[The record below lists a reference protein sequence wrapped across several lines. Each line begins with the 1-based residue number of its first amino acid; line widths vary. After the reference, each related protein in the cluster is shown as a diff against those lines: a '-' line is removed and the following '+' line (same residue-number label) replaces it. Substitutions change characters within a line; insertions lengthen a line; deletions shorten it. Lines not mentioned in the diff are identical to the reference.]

1 MMIEARKVI
10 KNYGSIRALDNFE
23 MSVEKNAVHA
33 IVGPNGSGKS
43 TVIKILST
51 MIMPDSG
58 EVSIDGI
65 SINNVR
71 ELRPMISVVPELQMV
86 PENKTPRKLLE
97 GAGKA
102 ARLPREE
109 LAYRI
114 DVLAE
119 LLSIQPDMDKK
130 VGDTSKGIKRRVSL
144 GIALIGDAS
153 LLLMDGSLAELDP
166 GFSIR
171 FMNAVKSSRDK
182 TVVLTANNMN
192 FIDKVCD
199 SVTIIKDGATLM
211 NESMLSIREK
221 IGRPGILLRVSPIN
235 IQKVESIL
243 RHQIYAN
250 RIQVGED
257 YILVE
262 VDDYLHIPGIIRQA
276 SAFTEV
282 YEARQTMTSLEDLYH
297 AFIEPP
303 ASQ

>member
-1 MMIEARKVI
+1 MIEARNVI
-10 KNYGSIRALDNFE
+10 KNYGTIRALDNFE

-51 MIMPDSG
+51 LIKPDSG
-58 EVSIDGI
+58 EVTIDGI
-65 SINNVR
+65 SISNVR
-71 ELRPMISVVPELQMV
+71 EIRPMISVVPELQAI
-86 PENKTPRKLLE
+86 PENKTPRSLLE

-102 ARLPREE
+102 ARLSREE
-109 LAYRI
+109 SKYRI
-114 DVLAE
+114 DVLSE
-119 LLSIQPDMDKK
+119 LLGITADLDKK

-144 GIALIGDAS
+144 GVALINDAS
-153 LLLMDGSLAELDP
+153 IILMDGSLAELDP
-166 GFSIR
+166 GFSVHFI
-171 FMNAVKSSRDK
+171 NSLKASRDK
-182 TVVLTANNMN
+182 TIVLTANNMN

-199 SVTIIKDGATLM
+199 SVTILKDGVTLM

-257 YILVE
+257 YLLVE
-262 VDDYLHIPGIIRQA
+262 VDDYLHIPNIIRQA

-303 ASQ
+303 ANP

>member
-1 MMIEARKVI
+1 MIEARNVI
-10 KNYGSIRALDNFE
+10 KNYGTIRALDNFE

-51 MIMPDSG
+51 LIKPDSG
-58 EVSIDGI
+58 EVTIDGI
-65 SINNVR
+65 SISNVR
-71 ELRPMISVVPELQMV
+71 EIRPMISVVPELQAI
-86 PENKTPRKLLE
+86 PENKTPRSLLE

-102 ARLPREE
+102 ARLSREE
-109 LAYRI
+109 SKYRI
-114 DVLAE
+114 DVLSE
-119 LLSIQPDMDKK
+119 LLGITADLDKK

-144 GIALIGDAS
+144 GVALINDAS
-153 LLLMDGSLAELDP
+153 IILMDGSLAELDP
-166 GFSIR
+166 GFSVHFI
-171 FMNAVKSSRDK
+171 NSLKASRDK
-182 TVVLTANNMN
+182 TIVLTANNMN

-199 SVTIIKDGATLM
+199 SVTILKDGVTLM

-257 YILVE
+257 YLLVE
-262 VDDYLHIPGIIRQA
+262 VDDYLHIPNIIRQA

-303 ASQ
+303 ANL

>member
-1 MMIEARKVI
+1 MIEARNVI
-10 KNYGSIRALDNFE
+10 KNYGTIRALDNFE

-51 MIMPDSG
+51 LIKPDSG
-58 EVSIDGI
+58 EVTIDGI
-65 SINNVR
+65 SISNVR
-71 ELRPMISVVPELQMV
+71 EIRPMISVVPELQAV
-86 PENKTPRKLLE
+86 PENKTPRWLLE

-102 ARLPREE
+102 ARLSREE
-109 LAYRI
+109 SKYRI
-114 DVLAE
+114 DVLSE
-119 LLSIQPDMDKK
+119 LLGITADLDKK

-144 GIALIGDAS
+144 GIALINDAS
-153 LLLMDGSLAELDP
+153 IILMDGSLAELDP
-166 GFSIR
+166 GFSVH
-171 FMNAVKSSRDK
+171 FMNSLKASRDK
-182 TVVLTANNMN
+182 TIVLTANNMN

-199 SVTIIKDGATLM
+199 SVTIIKDGSTLM

-235 IQKVESIL
+235 IQKVESVL

-257 YILVE
+257 YLLVE
-262 VDDYLHIPGIIRQA
+262 VDDYLHIPNIIRQA

-297 AFIEPP
+297 AFIEPTANP
-303 ASQ
+303 

>member
-1 MMIEARKVI
+1 MIEARSVVKS
-10 KNYGSIRALDNFE
+10 YGSIKALNNFE

-51 MIMPDSG
+51 VIRPDSG

-65 SINNVR
+65 SINNVK
-71 ELRPMISVVPELQMV
+71 EVRPMVSVVPELQAV
-86 PENKTPRKLLE
+86 PENKTPRKLIE

-109 LAYRI
+109 LKYRM

-119 LLSIQPDMDKK
+119 LLGIGPEMDKR
-130 VGDTSKGIKRRVSL
+130 VGETSKGIKRRVSL
-144 GIALIGDAS
+144 GIALINDAS
-153 LLLMDGSLAELDP
+153 VLLMDGSLAELDP
-166 GFSIR
+166 GFSVY
-171 FMNAVKSSRDK
+171 FMNALKSSRDK

-199 SVTIIKDGATLM
+199 SVTILKDGSTLI
-211 NESMLSIREK
+211 NESMSSIREK
-221 IGRPGILLRVSPIN
+221 IGRPGIMLRVSPVN

-243 RHQIYAN
+243 KHQIYAN

-257 YILVE
+257 YLLVE
-262 VDDYLHIPGIIRQA
+262 VDDYLHIPNIIRQA

-282 YEARQTMTSLEDLYH
+282 YEAKQTMTSLEDLYH

-303 ASQ
+303 VNP

>member
-1 MMIEARKVI
+1 MIEARKVI
-10 KNYGSIRALDNFE
+10 KNYGSLKALDNFE

-43 TVIKILST
+43 TVIKVLST
-51 MIMPDSG
+51 IIKPDSG

-71 ELRPMISVVPELQMV
+71 EIRPMVSVVPELQAI
-86 PENKTPRKLLE
+86 PDNKSPRKLLE

-109 LAYRI
+109 LMYRM

-119 LLSIQPDMDKK
+119 LLGIQRDMDKK
-130 VGDTSKGIKRRVSL
+130 IGETSRGIKRRVSL
-144 GIALIGDAS
+144 GVALINDAS
-153 LLLMDGSLAELDP
+153 LLLMDGSMAELDP
-166 GFSIR
+166 GFSVR

-192 FIDKVCD
+192 LIDKVCD

-211 NESMLSIREK
+211 NESMLSVREK
-221 IGRPGILLRVSPIN
+221 IGRPGIILRVSPIN

-282 YEARQTMTSLEDLYH
+282 YEARQTMATLEDLYH

>member
-51 MIMPDSG
+51 MIRPDSG

-71 ELRPMISVVPELQMV
+71 EIRPMISVVPELQIV
-86 PENKTPRKLLE
+86 PENKTPQKLLE

-102 ARLPREE
+102 DRLPREE
-109 LAYRI
+109 ITYRI

-119 LLSIQPDMDKK
+119 LLDIRQYLDTR
-130 VGDTSKGIKRRVSL
+130 VGETSKGIKRRVSL
-144 GIALIGDAS
+144 GISLIKDAS
-153 LLLMDGSLAELDP
+153 LLLMDGSLSELDP
-166 GFSIR
+166 GFSVQ
-171 FMNAVKSSRDK
+171 FMNSVKASRDK

-211 NESMLSIREK
+211 NESMVSIREK

-297 AFIEPP
+297 AFIEPS
-303 ASQ
+303 AS

>member
-1 MMIEARKVI
+1 MIEARNVTKSYGTI
-10 KNYGSIRALDNFE
+10 KALENFE
-23 MSVEKNAVHA
+23 MTVDKHAVHA

-51 MIMPDSG
+51 EIRPDSG
-58 EVSIDGI
+58 DITIDGI

-71 ELRPMISVVPELQMV
+71 EVRPMISVVPELQTI
-86 PENKTPRKLLE
+86 PDNKSPRAILE

-109 LAYRI
+109 IKYRI

-119 LLSIQPDMDKK
+119 LLDITNGLDKR
-130 VGDTSKGIKRRVSL
+130 VGETSKGIKRRVSL
-144 GIALIGDAS
+144 GIALINDAS
-153 LLLMDGSLAELDP
+153 VLLMDGSLAELDP
-166 GFSIR
+166 VFSVR
-171 FMNAVKSSRDK
+171 FMNALKENRDK

-192 FIDKVCD
+192 FIDSVCD
-199 SVTIIKDGATLM
+199 SVTIIKDGATVLS
-211 NESMLSIREK
+211 ESISSIREK

-250 RIQVGED
+250 RITLGED
-257 YILVE
+257 YLLVE
-262 VDDYLHIPGIIRQA
+262 VDDFLHIPNIIRQA

-282 YEARQTMTSLEDLYH
+282 YEARQTMTTLEDLYH
-297 AFIEPP
+297 KFVEP
-303 ASQ
+303 

>member
-1 MMIEARKVI
+1 MIEARNVI
-10 KNYGSIRALDNFE
+10 KNYGSIRALNNFE
-23 MSVEKNAVHA
+23 MSVEKYAVHA

-51 MIMPDSG
+51 EARADSG
-58 EVSIDGI
+58 EISIDGI

-71 ELRPMISVVPELQMV
+71 EIRPMISVVPELQAV

-102 ARLPREE
+102 ARLPVEE
-109 LAYRI
+109 LKYRI
-114 DVLAE
+114 DILSE
-119 LLSIQPDMDKK
+119 LLGILPDLDKK

-153 LLLMDGSLAELDP
+153 ILLMDGSLAELDP

-171 FMNAVKSSRDK
+171 FMNALKSSRDK
-182 TVVLTANNMN
+182 TIVLTANNMN
-192 FIDKVCD
+192 FIDRVCD

-221 IGRPGILLRVSPIN
+221 IGRPGIMLRVSPIN
-235 IQKVESIL
+235 IQKVESVL

-262 VDDYLHIPGIIRQA
+262 VDDYLHIPNIIRQA

-297 AFIEPP
+297 AFIEPQ
-303 ASQ
+303 SN

>member
-1 MMIEARKVI
+1 MIEARKVI
-10 KNYGSIRALDNFE
+10 KSYGSVRALDYFE

-33 IVGPNGSGKS
+33 IVGPNGRGKS

-51 MIMPDSG
+51 MVKPDSG

-71 ELRPMISVVPELQMV
+71 EIRPMISVVPELQAI
-86 PENKTPRKLLE
+86 PDNKTPMNLLE

-102 ARLPREE
+102 ARLSREE
-109 LAYRI
+109 LKYRI

-119 LLSIQPDMDKK
+119 LLDIQPYLDNK
-130 VGDTSKGIKRRVSL
+130 VGEASKGIKRRVSL
-144 GIALIGDAS
+144 GIALINDAS
-153 LLLMDGSLAELDP
+153 VILMDGSLAELDP
-166 GFSIR
+166 GCSVR
-171 FMNAVKSSRDK
+171 FMNALKSSRDK

-192 FIDKVCD
+192 LIDKVCD
-199 SVTIIKDGATLM
+199 SVTIIKNGTTLM

-221 IGRPGILLRVSPIN
+221 IGRPGIMLRVSPIN
-235 IQKVESIL
+235 IQKVESVL

-257 YILVE
+257 FILVE
-262 VDDYLHIPGIIRQA
+262 VDDYLHIPNIIRQA

-282 YEARQTMTSLEDLYH
+282 YEARQAMASLEELYH

-303 ASQ
+303 PA

>member
-1 MMIEARKVI
+1 MIEARNVI
-10 KNYGSIRALDNFE
+10 KNYGTIRALDNFE

-51 MIMPDSG
+51 LIKPDSG
-58 EVSIDGI
+58 EVTIDGI
-65 SINNVR
+65 SISNIR
-71 ELRPMISVVPELQMV
+71 EIRPMISVVPELQAI
-86 PENKTPRKLLE
+86 PENKTPRWLLE

-102 ARLPREE
+102 ARLSREE
-109 LAYRI
+109 SKYRI
-114 DVLAE
+114 DVLSE
-119 LLSIQPDMDKK
+119 LLGITADLDKK

-144 GIALIGDAS
+144 GVALINDAS
-153 LLLMDGSLAELDP
+153 IILMDGSLAELDP
-166 GFSIR
+166 GFSVQ
-171 FMNAVKSSRDK
+171 FMNSLKASRDK

-199 SVTIIKDGATLM
+199 SVTIIKDGSTLM

-235 IQKVESIL
+235 IQKVESVL

-257 YILVE
+257 YLLVE
-262 VDDYLHIPGIIRQA
+262 VDDYLHIPNIIRQA

-303 ASQ
+303 ANQ